1 MAERD
6 LPTNTQDLRPNT
18 QYPISNTHGLTPNTL
33 LVTGGAGF
41 IGSNFI
47 RYALAEHPD
56 WEITNLD
63 KLTYAGNL
71 ENLKDIQ
78 DRPRYHFIKG
88 DIADRK
94 LVDALFS
101 GEYLAANSVR
111 PNTRDLRPNIVVNF
125 AAESHVDRSILDA
138 SPFIETNVKGTQV
151 LLEAARTHWLA
162 SNTQHPGPNTQHPG
176 SKTKHLGSNTPHPGS
191 NTQHPGPNLFLQV
204 STDEV
209 YGSTDSGYFTEQSP
223 LSPSSPYSASK
234 TAADLLCLA
243 YLKTHHL
250 PVIVTRCTNN
260 FGPYQFPEK
269 LIPLAVTNVLEDRPV
284 PVYGDGLNIR
294 DWVFVD
300 DHCRALDAVIQRGQP
315 GQIYNIGGGNEKT
328 NLELVHKLLE
338 LLDKPRTLIQF
349 VTDRPAHDR
358 RYALDCSK
366 ITRELGWK
374 PGYSFEEALRA
385 TVDWYLRNQSWWRSI
400 KSGEYARYYERMYSH
415 R

>member
-1 MAERD
+1 MVKKD
-6 LPTNTQDLRPNT
+6 LLTNTRKPRPK
-18 QYPISNTHGLTPNTL
+18 TL

-47 RYALAEHPD
+47 YYAAKEHPD

-71 ENLKDIQ
+71 ENLEGIQ
-78 DRPRYHFIKG
+78 DQPGYHFVKG

-94 LVDALFS
+94 LVDKLLSQGFD
-101 GEYLAANSVR
+101 V
-111 PNTRDLRPNIVVNF
+111 IVNF

-151 LLEAARTHWLA
+151 LLEGA
-162 SNTQHPGPNTQHPG
+162 
-176 SKTKHLGSNTPHPGS
+176 KKHGI
-191 NTQHPGPNLFLQV
+191 QRFIQV

-234 TAADLLCLA
+234 TAADLLCHA
-243 YLKTHHL
+243 YFKTHHL
-250 PVIVTRCTNN
+250 PVIITRCTNN

-269 LIPLAVTNVLEDRPV
+269 LIPLAVTNVLEDKPI
-284 PVYGDGLNIR
+284 PVYGDGLNVR
-294 DWVFVD
+294 DWIFVD
-300 DHCRALDAVIQRGQP
+300 DHCRALDAVIQNGQP
-315 GQIYNIGGGNEKT
+315 GEIYNIGGGNEKT
-328 NLELVHKLLE
+328 NLELIHKLLE
-338 LLDKPRTLIQF
+338 LLDKPRSLIQF

-358 RYALDCSK
+358 RYALDCDK
-366 ITRELGWK
+366 ITAELGWK
-374 PGYSFEEALRA
+374 PDYSFEKGLSV
-385 TVDWYLRNQSWWRSI
+385 TIDWYLNNESWWRSI
-400 KSGEYARYYERMYSH
+400 KSGEYAKYYERMYYH

>member
-1 MAERD
+1 MAKRD
-6 LPTNTQDLRPNT
+6 LLTNTQDPIPNT
-18 QYPISNTHGLTPNTL
+18 QDLAPRTL

-47 RYALAEHPD
+47 HYVLKAHSD

-71 ENLKDIQ
+71 ENLKGIQ
-78 DRPRYHFIKG
+78 DEPGYHFVKG

-101 GEYLAANSVR
+101 GEYFAANSLR

-138 SPFIETNVKGTQV
+138 SPFIETNIKGTQV
-151 LLEAARTHWLA
+151 LLEAARTHWL
-162 SNTQHPGPNTQHPG
+162 
-176 SKTKHLGSNTPHPGS
+176 GS
-191 NTQHPGPNLFLQV
+191 NTQNLRPNIFLQV

-209 YGSTDSGYFTEQSP
+209 YGSTDRGYFTEESA

-243 YLKTHHL
+243 YFKTHHL
-250 PVIVTRCTNN
+250 SAIVTRCTNN

-269 LIPLAVTNVLEDRPV
+269 LIPLAVTNALEDKPI
-284 PVYGDGLNIR
+284 PVYGDGLNVR
-294 DWVFVD
+294 DWIFVD
-300 DHCRALDAVIQRGQP
+300 DHCRALDVVIQKGRP
-315 GQIYNIGGGNEKT
+315 GQIYNVGGGSEKT
-328 NLELVHKLLE
+328 NLELIHKLLE
-338 LLDKPRTLIQF
+338 ILDKPRSLMQF

-358 RYALDCSK
+358 RYALDCTK
-366 ITRELGWK
+366 ITAELGWK
-374 PGYSFEEALRA
+374 PACSFDKALRT
-385 TVDWYLRNQSWWRSI
+385 TVDWYLKNESWWRSI
-400 KSGEYARYYERMYSH
+400 KSGEYAKYYKKMYLG